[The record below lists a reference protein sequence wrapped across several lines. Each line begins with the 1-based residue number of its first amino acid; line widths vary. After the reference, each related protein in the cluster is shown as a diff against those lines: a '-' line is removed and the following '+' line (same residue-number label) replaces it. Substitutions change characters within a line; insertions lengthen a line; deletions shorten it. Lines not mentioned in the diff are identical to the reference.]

1 MALND
6 AQAMSELYGCCGT
19 IDSIILHDVL
29 NATYKKKPPL
39 MSLASVLRIELKG
52 MLGLMSEHII
62 PLRQNINE
70 K

>member
-1 MALND
+1 MD
-6 AQAMSELYGCCGT
+6 AVEPLTAV
-19 IDSIILHDVL
+19 IIHDIL
-29 NATYKKKPPL
+29 NATYKNKPSF

-52 MLGLMSEHII
+52 MLGLMSEYII

>member
-1 MALND
+1 MHRPCLSYTD
-6 AQAMSELYGCCGT
+6 AVEPLTA
-19 IDSIILHDVL
+19 IILYDVL
-29 NATYKKKPPL
+29 NATYKNKPPL